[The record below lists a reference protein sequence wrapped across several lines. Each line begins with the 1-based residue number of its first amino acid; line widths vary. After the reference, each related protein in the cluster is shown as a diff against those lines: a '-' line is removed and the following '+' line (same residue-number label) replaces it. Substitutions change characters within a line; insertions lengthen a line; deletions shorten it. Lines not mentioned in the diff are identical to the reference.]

1 MRLIKLLSLLLLSTS
16 VFFIYQKT
24 SNNTYTILNI
34 GDKLS
39 IGINNYSYT
48 NYYKNNLLKT
58 KKEVIINNNYSKE
71 DNTIDEILT
80 LIQNTTEI
88 KKDLREA
95 DQLII
100 TLGYYDLIEKI
111 SIEEEITPY
120 QLKIIIS
127 KIKNSYDKLITEIKK
142 YYHNNIIVIGYY
154 TNESDNYYK
163 NEGIKKLNLI
173 LNKEELIFINTNELL
188 KQKEKYFNNFKY
200 NYPNRLGYQVIGKE
214 IIRKTL
220 EK

>member
-1 MRLIKLLSLLLLSTS
+1 MKIIKLLSLILLSTS

-24 SNNTYTILNI
+24 NNHTYTILDI

-39 IGINNYSYT
+39 LGINHYNYT
-48 NYYKNNLLKT
+48 NYYKNELLKT
-58 KKEVIINNNYSKE
+58 KNEVIINKNYSKE
-71 DNTIDEILT
+71 DNTIENILY
-80 LIQNTTEI
+80 LIQNTPEI

-100 TLGYYDLIEKI
+100 TLGYNDLIESI
-111 SIEEEITPY
+111 SREEEINNS

-127 KIKNSYDKLITEIKK
+127 KIKKNYNELLSEIKK
-142 YYHNNIIVIGYY
+142 YYHNTIIVIGYY
-154 TNESDNYYK
+154 TNINDNYYK
-163 NEGIKKLNLI
+163 IEGIKQL
-173 LNKEELIFINTNELL
+173 NELL
-188 KQKEKYFNNFKY
+188 NQEDLIYIDTNNLLLPREKYFY
-200 NYPNRLGYQVIGKE
+200 NYKYTTPNRLSYQVIGKE